1 MVTSLADMGVGKSA
15 RIVRVEGGLAIQRRL
30 SSLNIRIG
38 KAVRKI
44 ASQPFRGPV
53 VIEVDGRR
61 LSLGRGMAMKVLV
74 EVLR

>member
-1 MVTSLADMGVGKSA
+1 MVVSLVDMDVGKSA
-15 RIVRVEGGLAIQRRL
+15 RIVQVEGGPASQSKL

-38 KAVRKI
+38 KAVRKV

-61 LSLGRGMAMKVLV
+61 LSLGRGIAMKILV

>member
-1 MVTSLADMGVGKSA
+1 MAISLADMKVGTRA
-15 RIVRVEGGLAIQRRL
+15 RIVQIDGGLAIRARL

-38 KAVRKI
+38 KAVRKV

-61 LSLGRGMAMKVLV
+61 LSLGRGMAVKIFV
-74 EVLR
+74 EVLK

>member
-1 MVTSLADMGVGKSA
+1 MMISLADMDVGKSA

-30 SSLNIRIG
+30 STLNIRPG
-38 KAVRKI
+38 KAIRKV